1 MSDLTRLESV
11 EATVQG
17 RYWVRDPA
25 NPGETP
31 VLVGFHGYG
40 EDAEALLRE
49 INLIPGLTDWK
60 LIAIQGLHPFYRT
73 RTGQVVASWM
83 TSLDR
88 ESAIRNN
95 IDYVSTVLERELG
108 SSDGADSAP
117 LVFTGFSQGTAMA
130 YRAAAGTGRD
140 CRGVVALGGD
150 VPPELKDGALSG
162 LPVALLGRGSRDE
175 WYTEEKLEEDMRA
188 LSSQGVDCRPVRF
201 DGGHE
206 WTDGFRTMVGRFLEA
221 LRPDSEA

>member
-17 RYWVRDPA
+17 RYWVRDA
-25 NPGETP
+25 AKPGETP

-49 INLIPGLTDWK
+49 INFIPGLTDWK

>member
-1 MSDLTRLESV
+1 MSDPIRLESV

-17 RYWVRDPA
+17 RYWVRDAASPV
-25 NPGETP
+25 GSP

-40 EDAEALLRE
+40 EGAEALLRE
-49 INLIPGLTDWK
+49 INLIPGVTDWK
-60 LIAIQGLHPFYRT
+60 LIAIQALHPFYKT
-73 RTGQVVASWM
+73 RTGEVVASWM
-83 TSLDR
+83 TRLDR
-88 ESAIRNN
+88 EPAIRNN
-95 IDYVSTVLERELG
+95 IDYVSRVLEQEIG
-108 SSDGADSAP
+108 SPDGAEAAP

-140 CRGVVALGGD
+140 CRGVVALAGD

-175 WYTEEKLEEDMRA
+175 WYSEEKLEEDMRA
-188 LSSQGVDCRPVRF
+188 LESQGVDCRPVRF

-206 WTDGFRTMVGRFLEA
+206 WTDGFRAMVGRFLDA
-221 LRPDSEA
+221 LRPDADA